1 MNPEVK
7 MENTFIVLKGRFRA
21 PASSSFGVF
30 IIFLDNVSKNVEKYD
45 IVSSHFSTLYEN
57 NINMPWH
64 ELEDIIAKLKWRG
77 EYATS
82 LTHDIQASFDDI
94 FQAGTGRTQ
103 DIWANIKKSQLNKV
117 NDIFDEV
124 LARPTTD
131 KAVKCEIAFENIMKS
146 EVEEAKK
153 NRSEREAKELLTSDG
168 QPQLPGSMPVLEE
181 SAVILEVSL
190 ILSPISGIP
199 IYDLKEGDKIF
210 IKITEQTS
218 RGQYFIDLL
227 NASENN
233 EIISIPATV
242 VKMTKEGKIYTV
254 LVNIGPGIYGKS
266 LDEDTVKVKK
276 YDPDEDKRKKKGV
289 QEINFMQ
296 QPSSPSMSDT
306 KDQGKTSMS
315 LIFILIGAAA
325 FLVAI
330 ILVWLLL
337 T

>member
-1 MNPEVK
+1 MPDIK
-7 MENTFIVLKGRFRA
+7 MENTYIVIKGRFRA
-21 PASSSFGVF
+21 PSSSSFGVF
-30 IIFLDNVSKNVEKYD
+30 IIFLDNMTKNVDKYD

-57 NINMPWH
+57 NVNMPWH
-64 ELEDIIAKLKWRG
+64 EFEDIISKLKWRG

-103 DIWANIKKSQLNKV
+103 DIWSNVKKAQISKV
-117 NDIFDEV
+117 SDIFDEV

-131 KAVKCEIAFENIMKS
+131 KAVKCEIAAESIMKS
-146 EVEEAKK
+146 EIEEAKK
-153 NRSEREAKELLTSDG
+153 FRSEREAKELLSGTEKDSKPQPDG
-168 QPQLPGSMPVLEE
+168 STPEVGE

-210 IKITEQTS
+210 IKITEQSS

-233 EIISIPATV
+233 EIIPIPATV

-254 LVNIGPGIYGKS
+254 LVSVGPGIYGKS

-276 YDPDEDKRKKKGV
+276 YDPAEDKRKKKPAAEEV
-289 QEINFMQ
+289 SFA
-296 QPSSPSMSDT
+296 QPTANISEAAKKPASMN
-306 KDQGKTSMS
+306 M
-315 LIFILIGAAA
+315 IFILIGITA
-325 FLVAI
+325 FIVII
-330 ILVWLLL
+330 ILIWLLL
-337 T
+337 